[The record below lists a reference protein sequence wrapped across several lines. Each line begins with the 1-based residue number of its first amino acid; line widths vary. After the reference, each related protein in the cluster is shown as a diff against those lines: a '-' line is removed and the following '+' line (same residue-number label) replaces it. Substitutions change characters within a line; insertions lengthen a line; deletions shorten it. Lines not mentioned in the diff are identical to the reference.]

1 MSESIDNKIK
11 LTPYFTLVGAESFV
25 DYMVTV
31 FGANVIKDCH
41 NISGTIQHAR
51 LKIDDSII
59 MLNEADKNYSPN
71 RSQMHLYVGSV
82 ESIYNLAIANG
93 SVSLMSPMLRSH
105 GDKMAGFKDP
115 FGNIWWVAEN
125 RLKEK

>member
-1 MSESIDNKIK
+1 MSESIHNKIK

-31 FGANVIKDCH
+31 FGANVLKDNR
-41 NISGTIQHAR
+41 NISGTIQHVR
-51 LKIDDSII
+51 LEIEDSII
-59 MLNEADKNYSPN
+59 MLNEADKNYLPN
-71 RSQMHLYVGSV
+71 QSQMHLYVESV
-82 ESIYNLAIANG
+82 ETIYNLALANG

-115 FGNIWWVAEN
+115 FGNIWWVAE
-125 RLKEK
+125 K